1 MIDPR
6 FFGWMLLT
14 VPMIV
19 LSMWTFETIVSYA
32 KNRGWRSVGADLM
45 VLALLSACFGFG
57 LFLTFGR

>member
-1 MIDPR
+1 
-6 FFGWMLLT
+6 MLLT